1 MANGRLEV
9 AAAGTAEPLDATK
22 AYRGMIVVQAL
33 ESNTEPIAVG
43 TAGVVAADGS
53 ETGVRLNPGEVIS
66 FPPAGPGVT
75 RYSTQSI
82 YVDVQVNDE
91 GVSWTV
97 YE

>member
-9 AAAGTAEPLDATK
+9 AAAGTAEPLDAAK
-22 AYRGMIVVQAL
+22 AIRGMIVVQAL
-33 ESNTEPIAVG
+33 ESNTSPVAVG
-43 TAGVVAADGS
+43 TVGVIAADGT

-66 FPPAGPGVT
+66 FPPAGPGVS
-75 RYSTQSI
+75 RYSTQTI
-82 YVDVQVNDE
+82 YVDVQQNGE